1 MMCHVCAAEGY
12 PYDPNNCKSCEYN
25 PSKRMVSIANILS
38 ILDNYMIC
46 DGLYRD
52 VDKTEILCK
61 LIAKSAEIPNKEPEE
76 WFE

>member
-12 PYDPNNCKSCEYN
+12 PYDPKTCKDCEYES
-25 PSKRMVSIANILS
+25 SKRMVSIS
-38 ILDNYMIC
+38 DVMHTLDDYMVC

-61 LIAKSAEIPNKEPEE
+61 LIQVSVEITKKEPEE

>member
-25 PSKRMVSIANILS
+25 PSERMVSITNILS
-38 ILDNYMIC
+38 ILDDYMVC

-52 VDKTEILCK
+52 VDKTEICCK
-61 LIAKSAEIPNKEPEE
+61 LIAKSVEISNKEPEE